1 MKVLVT
7 GFEPNDDG
15 INASQRVVESLRD
28 DFSSGLH
35 TLPAAFEFRIM
46 PGNTNSLGLVV
57 DEALDSIGPDICIGI
72 GQSNYNKITLELLA
86 KNIRHFATPDR
97 AGNAPKWESIVDDAP
112 AAYLTT
118 LHDTKGLCSFLES
131 HGIPARL
138 SADCGTHLCNQALY
152 HFLHWRGVHNSEM
165 RTGFVH
171 IPVLP
176 EQIME
181 HRPEFP
187 CMPLELTVKAVS
199 LIISNQVKSVHE
211 ML

>member
-28 DFSSGLH
+28 DVLSELR
-35 TLPAAFEFRIM
+35 TLPATFEFRIM
-46 PGNTNSLGLVV
+46 PGNTNKLGLVV
-57 DEALDSIGPDICIGI
+57 DETLNSIVPDICIGI
-72 GQSNYNKITLELLA
+72 GQSNYNKIALELLA
-86 KNIRHFATPDR
+86 KNLRYFKTLDR
-97 AGNAPKWESIVDDAP
+97 AGNAPKWESILDDSP

-118 LHDTKGLCSFLES
+118 LHDIKGLCSFLEGYS
-131 HGIPARL
+131 IPAKL
-138 SADCGTHLCNQALY
+138 SADCGTHLCNQILY
-152 HFLHWRGVHNSEM
+152 HFLHWRDVNSSEM

-176 EQIME
+176 EQVIE
-181 HRPEFP
+181 HWPEFP
-187 CMPLELTVKAVS
+187 CMPLELAIKAVS
-199 LIISNQVKSVHE
+199 LIISKQVQSVHE